1 MADVQETTVS
11 APADE
16 AAALREE
23 ARAAAAAAGLDAP
36 TGDESRHIL
45 RLLKWGEHFVATDI
59 SPAIGANDIYLYSL
73 EEAARFLRLGKRGI
87 GLTTGS
93 KRRSSIS
100 WVQLSRFVAWIRD
113 TVGDFVLADAI
124 ERATE
129 DAHCY
134 RDEAMAFGRL
144 IDIRI
149 SQLRAIIDEEALGDG
164 AANGQS
170 LAATS

>member
-1 MADVQETTVS
+1 MADARETTVS
-11 APADE
+11 APAYE
-16 AAALREE
+16 AAALRKE

-59 SPAIGANDIYLYSL
+59 SPAIGANNVYLYSL
-73 EEAARFLRLGKRGI
+73 EEAARFLRLGRRGI
-87 GLTTGS
+87 GLSMSSG
-93 KRRSSIS
+93 KSSIS
-100 WVQLSRFVAWIRD
+100 WVQVGRFVAWIRD
-113 TVGDFVLADAI
+113 AVGDFVLADAI

-134 RDEAMAFGRL
+134 RDEAKAFGRL
-144 IDIRI
+144 VDMRI

-164 AANGQS
+164 AADGQS
-170 LAATS
+170 LAAAS